1 MFNEHLISETMFL
14 CESENSVRGL
24 ITIVDA
30 WLKGDYDCEDLY
42 PCWCSV
48 VYVVADRMGGKNP
61 AAARTIAQNWKGVI
75 NEEGAINEED
85 HTLIAFS
92 LSPSFLFPC
101 SL

>member
-1 MFNEHLISETMFL
+1 MRERASCSYLSL
-14 CESENSVRGL
+14 KSCESENSVRGL
-24 ITIVDA
+24 ITVVDA
-30 WLKGDYDCEDLY
+30 WLKGDYDSEDLY

-75 NEEGAINEED
+75 NEESAFPD
-85 HTLIAFS
+85 YTLVAR
-92 LSPSFLFPC
+92 FLFPC